1 MNASQDNLKALH
13 DIRQMMEKSSRFIS
27 LSGLS
32 GIAAGVC
39 ALAGAA
45 LAYPHTLRL
54 GGGTEP
60 SLYRRYFSGSY
71 DALQQNPVTFLWND
85 PLVHIGLGTFAAAF
99 VFALL
104 FTWLR
109 SRKAGIPLWGS
120 MARRLVINGS
130 IPLAI
135 GGIVVLRL
143 LQLQL
148 FDLIAPAC
156 LLFYGLALVNASKYT
171 LGEIRYLGYCQLAL
185 GIVNLWFVGYGL
197 YLWALGFGVCHIAYG
212 AAMWWKYERKGA
224 AALS

>member
-45 LAYPHTLRL
+45 LAYPVMMT
-54 GGGTEP
+54 GGVDLLEMRGTVP
-60 SLYRRYFSGSY
+60 RRYY
-71 DALQQNPVTFLWND
+71 ALEQQNLLFYLLQN
-85 PLVHIGLGTFAAAF
+85 PLVWIGLGTFVAAF
-99 VFALL
+99 TLALL

-130 IPLAI
+130 IPLAV
-135 GGIVVLRL
+135 GGIVVIKFLEL
-143 LQLQL
+143 GLVG
-148 FDLIAPAC
+148 LIAPSC

-171 LGEIRYLGYCQLAL
+171 LGEIRYMGYCQLIL
-185 GIVNLWFVGYGL
+185 GIVNLWWLGYGL
-197 YLWALGFGVCHIAYG
+197 YFWALGFGVCHIAYG
-212 AAMWWKYERKGA
+212 AAMWWKYERKVA
-224 AALS
+224 AVRS